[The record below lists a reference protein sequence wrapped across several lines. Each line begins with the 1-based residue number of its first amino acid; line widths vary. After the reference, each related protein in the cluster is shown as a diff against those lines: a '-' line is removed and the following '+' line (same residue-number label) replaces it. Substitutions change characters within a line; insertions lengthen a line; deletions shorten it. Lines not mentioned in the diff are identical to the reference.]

1 MFSTKKATEHPRRY
15 SLSAMAAE
23 AATAAAAVEAAT
35 TAAGATAAE
44 AAITAAAV
52 ASASSLAAAAAAAV
66 VAATLEAIGVGLTAC
81 GPGAL
86 TTMATSLWRGRN
98 FVRPASIRLGPA

>member
-1 MFSTKKATEHPRRY
+1 MSSTKKAKTQLSRAY
-15 SLSAMAAE
+15 NSSAMAAV
-23 AATAAAAVEAAT
+23 AATAAEVEAATAVEAAT

-86 TTMATSLWRGRN
+86 TTMATSSPGPWQG
-98 FVRPASIRLGPA
+98 VIRF